1 MPIANERRKTTW
13 PLKIHA
19 LFIGYF
25 IKEFSNVNTL
35 FIAIKMTHLTHIKIH
50 FVDTIKHITQI
61 NK

>member
-35 FIAIKMTHLTHIKIH
+35 FIAIKMTHLTQIKIH
-50 FVDTIKHITQI
+50 FV
-61 NK
+61 